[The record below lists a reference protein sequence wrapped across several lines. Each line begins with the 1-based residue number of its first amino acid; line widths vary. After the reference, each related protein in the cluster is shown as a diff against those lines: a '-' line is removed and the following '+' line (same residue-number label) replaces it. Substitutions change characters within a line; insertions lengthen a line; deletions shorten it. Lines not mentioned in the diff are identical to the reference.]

1 MAMTLSEGGIWNVAD
16 YEAFHDLRLRPAL
29 DLLARVSSL
38 VDGDV
43 VDLGC
48 GSGAAASA
56 VCARFPEHSLVGVDN
71 SADMLAKAS
80 ARGLYNRLDRSD
92 NHRLAT

>member
-1 MAMTLSEGGIWNVAD
+1 MAMTSSEGGIWNVAD

-29 DLLARVSSL
+29 DLLARV
-38 VDGDV
+38 GDV

-71 SADMLAKAS
+71 SADMLVKAS